1 MKHDDYTVGWV
12 CALSIEMAAAK
23 GMLDEEHQDLP
34 VSRSDSNQY
43 TLGRIGNHNVVIAC
57 LPDGVYGTTSA
68 AIVAKE
74 MLLTFQSIR
83 IGLMVGI
90 GGGVP
95 HLPAYD
101 IRLGDVV
108 VSVPTITNGG
118 IIQYDLGRTVQGGR
132 FHRVGSLNGPPQAL
146 LTAVAKLRAKHLMKS
161 DELLKHISTMIE
173 RYPKMQDLYAYQD
186 TQTDQLFEA
195 SYEHREGEPT
205 CAECDISRLVH
216 RGSRLRDAPC
226 IHYGLIASGNQVIRD
241 ARTRDLLSARLWDK
255 EEGKVLCFEM
265 EAAGLMNSFPCLVI
279 RGISDYTDTHKN
291 KNWQHRAAAT
301 AAAYAKELLCDIR
314 GSQIASTQTVA
325 QTLRGGELV
334 ALTLVTLQFSQ
345 F

>member
-1 MKHDDYTVGWV
+1 MKHDDYTVGWI

-23 GMLDEEHQDLP
+23 GMLDEEHQDLLVP
-34 VSRSDSNQY
+34 RGDSNQY

-57 LPDGVYGTTSA
+57 LPDGMYGTTSA

-74 MLLTFQSIR
+74 MLSTFQSIR

-108 VSVPTITNGG
+108 VSVPRTTSGG
-118 IIQYDLGRTVQGGR
+118 IIQYDLGRVVRGGH
-132 FHRVGSLNGPPQAL
+132 FHRVGTLNGPPPAL
-146 LTAVAKLRAKHLMKS
+146 LTAVAKLQAKHRTKD
-161 DELLKHISTMIE
+161 DELLKHISAMIE
-173 RYPKMQDLYAYQD
+173 RYPKMQDLYAYRD
-186 TQTDQLFEA
+186 TQSDQLFEA
-195 SYEHREGEPT
+195 SYEHRGDRTT
-205 CAECDISRLVH
+205 CAQCNISRLVY
-216 RGSRLRDAPC
+216 RELRPRDAPC

-241 ARTRDLLSARLWDK
+241 AQTRDLLRARLWD
-255 EEGKVLCFEM
+255 EIEGEILCFEM

-291 KNWQHRAAAT
+291 KDWQHRAAAT
-301 AAAYAKELLCDIR
+301 AAAYAKELLYDML
-314 GSQIASTQTVA
+314 GSQIASAQTVA
-325 QTLRGGELV
+325 QTLRGGESM
-334 ALTLVTLQFSQ
+334 ALIPVTLV
-345 F
+345 